1 MIAVRGLS
9 LFFGDR
15 VLFNGIDCTF
25 REGGKYGLVGRNGMG
40 KTTLLKILTGEI
52 IPNEGE
58 IDIPGHYTV
67 GYLSQHLNVD
77 ETLTVRE
84 NANLAFEAIN
94 KTETKLAA
102 LNEALV
108 TREDYESEAYHDLI
122 QQISDL
128 TDQLSYLGAEN
139 IDAEIEKVLKGL
151 GFTPTTMDQLTG
163 KLSGGWKMRVQ
174 LAQMLLSGPSVLLLD
189 EPTNHLDIDSIIWLE
204 KFLKNY
210 PGIVVLISHDRQ
222 FLDNIIT
229 DVYELQSGQI
239 EYYATNYTKFLIE
252 KEERMRIRQAA
263 YENQQKLIA
272 EKQRTIDRFRAKAS
286 KASMAQSMEKSLEK
300 MEKLEEVEEDH
311 SQINLNFLP
320 IRRSGQEVV
329 KIVDAGKSFGP
340 NVVFESVNMEILRG
354 DRVAFVGQNGQGKS
368 TLTKIIVGE
377 WEPTAGS
384 VNLGTNVDLGY
395 FAQNQVEFLPEKE
408 TPLSYMES
416 QAPRNM
422 RPKVRSIL
430 GAFLFSGEDVEKRI
444 SVLSGGEKTRLALAR
459 MLLQSI
465 NFLVLDEPTHH
476 LDMQTKA
483 ILKQALESYDGT
495 LLIVSHDRDLLAGL
509 TDKTYE
515 FRNGEVNEFLGDVE
529 YFLMKREEDNMR
541 AIEMG
546 NKSKHSKSPTLSKE
560 DRIELFEKK
569 KALKNQV
576 NKHERDIDKLEK
588 RIKACEK
595 EMLDPEFYQSE
606 NSTRITQD
614 HHQLKKELDQ
624 VMEKWA
630 SLLEEL
636 EQMETDNN

>member
-9 LFFGDR
+9 LYFGDR
-15 VLFNGIDCTF
+15 ALFNGIDCSF

-52 IPNEGE
+52 IPHEGE
-58 IDIPGHYTV
+58 IDIPGHYTL

-77 ETLTVRE
+77 ESLTVRE

-94 KTETKLAA
+94 ATEQKLAA
-102 LNEALV
+102 MNEKLAS
-108 TREDYESEAYHDLI
+108 REDYESDEYHDLI
-122 QQISDL
+122 QSISDL
-128 TDQLSYLGAEN
+128 TDRLSYLGVEN

-151 GFTPTTMDQLTG
+151 GFTQTSMDQLTSQ
-163 KLSGGWKMRVQ
+163 LSGGWKMRVQ

-210 PGIVVLISHDRQ
+210 PGIVILISHDRQ
-222 FLDNIIT
+222 FLDNIIS
-229 DVYELQSGQI
+229 DVYELHAGRI
-239 EYYATNYTKFLIE
+239 EHYATNYSRYLVE

-300 MEKLEEVEEDH
+300 MEILDEVVEDH
-311 SQINLNFLP
+311 SHIKLSFLP

-329 KIVDAGKSFGP
+329 KVTEAGKSFGSK
-340 NVVFESVNMEILRG
+340 VVFQDVNMEILRG
-354 DRVAFVGQNGQGKS
+354 DRIAFVGQNGQGKS

-377 WEPTAGS
+377 WEPTAGT
-384 VNLGTNVDLGY
+384 VHIGTNVDLGY
-395 FAQNQVEFLPEKE
+395 FAQNQVDFLPQNE
-408 TPLSYMES
+408 TPLSYLES
-416 QAPRNM
+416 EASPNM
-422 RPKVRSIL
+422 RAKVRSIL
-430 GAFLFSGEDVEKRI
+430 GAFLFSGEEVEKKI

-459 MLLQSI
+459 MLLKPI

-483 ILKQALESYDGT
+483 ILKEALQSFEGT

-515 FRNGEVNEFLGDVE
+515 FRDGKVIEYLGDVE

-546 NKSKHSKSPTLSKE
+546 TKSRADKRQSLSKE
-560 DRIELFEKK
+560 ERIALHEKK
-569 KALKNQV
+569 KTLKNQV
-576 NKHERDIDKLEK
+576 NKQEREIDRLEK
-588 RIKACEK
+588 RIAQYENK
-595 EMLDPEFYQSE
+595 MLDPDFYQSPDF
-606 NSTRITQD
+606 NKITQD
-614 HHQLKKELDQ
+614 HHQLQKQLDQ
-624 VMEKWA
+624 IMDEWSKLV
-630 SLLEEL
+630 EEL
-636 EQMETDNN
+636 EAIDEE

>member
-15 VLFNGIDCTF
+15 VLFGDIDCTF
-25 REGGKYGLVGRNGMG
+25 RDGGKYGLVGRNGMG

-52 IPNEGE
+52 VPHEGE

-77 ETLTVRE
+77 ESLTVRE

-94 KTETKLAA
+94 ETESKLAG
-102 LNEALV
+102 LNEKLAV
-108 TREDYESEAYHDLI
+108 REDYESEDYHDLI

-128 TDQLSYLGAEN
+128 TDRLGYLGVEN
-139 IDAEIEKVLKGL
+139 IDAEVEKVLKGL
-151 GFTPTTMDQLTG
+151 GFTPSTMDKLTG

-210 PGIVVLISHDRQ
+210 PGIVVLISHDKQ

-229 DVYELQSGQI
+229 DVYELQSGKI
-239 EYYATNYTKFLIE
+239 EYYSTNYSNFLIE
-252 KEERMRIRQAA
+252 KEERMRIRQSA

-272 EKQRTIDRFRAKAS
+272 EKQKTIERFRAKAT
-286 KASMAQSMEKSLEK
+286 KATMAQSMEKSLAK
-300 MEKLEEVEEDH
+300 MERLEEVVEDH
-311 SQINLNFLP
+311 SHINLNFLP

-329 KIVDAGKSFGP
+329 KIADAGKSFGMHT
-340 NVVFESVNMEILRG
+340 VFDHVNMEILRG

-377 WEPTAGS
+377 LAPSEGS
-384 VNLGTNVDLGY
+384 VTLGTNVDVGY
-395 FAQNQVEFLPEKE
+395 FAQNQVEFLPEND
-408 TPLSYMES
+408 TPLSFMLS
-416 QAPRNM
+416 QAPPNM
-422 RPKVRSIL
+422 RTKVRSIL
-430 GAFLFSGEDVEKRI
+430 GAFLFSGEDVEKKI
-444 SVLSGGEKTRLALAR
+444 KVLSGGEKTRLALAR
-459 MLLQSI
+459 MLLVSI

-483 ILKQALESYDGT
+483 ILKQALQSYDGT

-515 FRNGEVNEFLGDVE
+515 FREGDVKEYLGDVE

-541 AIEMG
+541 AIELG
-546 NKSKHSKSPTLSKE
+546 SKVSGDKNRNLSKE
-560 DRIELFEKK
+560 DRQVLREQKN
-569 KALKNQV
+569 ALKNQI
-576 NKHERDIDKLEK
+576 NKCEREIDMLEQKVKVCENAMMDPGFYLSDDATSVTQKHHE
-588 RIKACEK
+588 
-595 EMLDPEFYQSE
+595 
-606 NSTRITQD
+606 
-614 HHQLKKELDQ
+614 LKKVLDQ
-624 VMEKWA
+624 VMETWA
-630 SLLEEL
+630 GLVEEL
-636 EQMETDNN
+636 ELMDG